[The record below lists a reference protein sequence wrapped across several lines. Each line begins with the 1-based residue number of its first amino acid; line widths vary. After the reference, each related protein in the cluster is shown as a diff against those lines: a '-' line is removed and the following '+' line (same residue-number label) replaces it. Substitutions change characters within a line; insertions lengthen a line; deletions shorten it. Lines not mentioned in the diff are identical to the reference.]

1 MNEDSLETQAK
12 STEKRRGE
20 RRRART
26 RADLLEA
33 ARQVFARR
41 GYHDA
46 SIAEITELADVAVGT
61 FYLYFRDKD
70 EAFTLVLGD
79 GFRETIEQ
87 VKQALAREAGERSL
101 AVVVRAIFQHAHSKR
116 DLFRVALMAGGQF
129 ARITRVQDAIEEV
142 VSTTLLATLT
152 EQEQAL
158 YDLPLVARFLT
169 GMILQGIMW
178 WFEQEQPD
186 PDGMTD
192 ALLALLQSGLP
203 RHVVSGKTETDL

>member
-1 MNEDSLETQAK
+1 MNRESLTPH
-12 STEKRRGE
+12 EKQPERRRGE

-26 RADLLEA
+26 RADILEA
-33 ARQVFARR
+33 ARQVFALR

-46 SIAEITELADVAVGT
+46 SIAEITEQADVAVGT

-70 EAFTLVLGD
+70 EAFTTVLGD

-87 VKQALAREAGERSL
+87 VKQAVASEAGAHSL
-101 AVVVRAIFQHAHSKR
+101 AIVVRAIFRHAYQQR

-129 ARITRVQDAIEEV
+129 ARITRVQNAIEEV
-142 VSTTLLATLT
+142 VSTALLETMTT
-152 EQEQAL
+152 EEQAT

-178 WFEQEQPD
+178 WFEQQTPD
-186 PDGMTD
+186 PEGMTSQ
-192 ALLALLQSGLP
+192 LLSLLQAGLP
-203 RHVVSGKTETDL
+203 RHVITNNRETL

>member
-1 MNEDSLETQAK
+1 MNMNSFSQADK
-12 STEKRRGE
+12 QPEKRRNE

-26 RADLLEA
+26 RADILEA
-33 ARQVFARR
+33 ARQVFAMR

-46 SIAEITELADVAVGT
+46 SIAEITELAGIAVGT

-70 EAFTLVLGD
+70 EAFTIVLEE
-79 GFRETIEQ
+79 GFRETLDQ
-87 VKQALAREAGERSL
+87 VKQAVANEARHSL
-101 AVVVRAIFQHAHSKR
+101 EVVIRAIFRHAHDKS
-116 DLFRVALMAGGQF
+116 DLFRVALMAGAQF

-142 VSTTLLATLT
+142 VTTVLA
-152 EQEQAL
+152 EAMNAQEQAA

-186 PDGMTD
+186 PDSMTD
-192 ALLALLQSGLP
+192 RLLALLQDGLP
-203 RHVVSGKTETDL
+203 RHVIVGSVESI

>member
-1 MNEDSLETQAK
+1 MNNNSPLPPGKQP
-12 STEKRRGE
+12 EKRRGA

-26 RADLLEA
+26 RSDILEA

-46 SIAEITELADVAVGT
+46 TIAEITEQADIAVGT

-70 EAFTLVLGD
+70 EAFTIVLGD

-87 VKQALAREAGERSL
+87 VKQAVAAEAGAHSL
-101 AVVVRAIFQHAHSKR
+101 AIVIRAIFQHAYNQR
-116 DLFRVALMAGGQF
+116 DLFRVALMAGAQF

-142 VSTTLLATLT
+142 VSTALMETMTC
-152 EQEQAL
+152 EEQAM

-178 WFEQEQPD
+178 WFEQETPAPED
-186 PDGMTD
+186 MTNQ
-192 ALLALLQSGLP
+192 LLALLQTGLP
-203 RHVVSGKTETDL
+203 RHVILNNSDTL

>member
-1 MNEDSLETQAK
+1 MNSDSFTPTEKQP
-12 STEKRRGE
+12 EKRRGE
-20 RRRART
+20 RRRERT
-26 RADLLEA
+26 RAEILEA

-46 SIAEITELADVAVGT
+46 SIAEITELAGIAVGT

-70 EAFTLVLGD
+70 EAFTTVLEE
-79 GFRETIEQ
+79 GFSETREQ
-87 VKQALAREAGERSL
+87 VKQAVTNEGGEHSL
-101 AVVVRAIFQHAHSKR
+101 EVVVRAIFRHAYSKT

-142 VSTTLLATLT
+142 LTAVLVETLT
-152 EQEQAL
+152 EQEQVQ

-169 GMILQGIMW
+169 GMVLQGVMW
-178 WFEQEQPD
+178 WFEQEKPD

-192 ALLALLQSGLP
+192 QLLALLQHGLP
-203 RHVVSGKTETDL
+203 RHVIAGSSETN

>member
-1 MNEDSLETQAK
+1 MNDDSLMLQGK
-12 STEKRRGE
+12 QPEKRRGD

-26 RADLLEA
+26 RADLLKA

-46 SIAEITELADVAVGT
+46 SIAEITEQADVAVGT
-61 FYLYFRDKD
+61 FYLYFHDKD
-70 EAFTLVLGD
+70 EAFTTVLED
-79 GFRETIEQ
+79 GFRGTVEQ
-87 VKQALAREAGERSL
+87 VRQAVELEAGEHTL
-101 AVVVRAIFQHAHSKR
+101 AVVVRAIFRHAYEQR

-142 VSTTLLATLT
+142 LTAALEKTLT
-152 EQEQAL
+152 EQEQAE
-158 YDLPLVARFLT
+158 YNLPLLARFLT

-178 WFEQEQPD
+178 WFEQETPD

-192 ALLALLQSGLP
+192 RLLALLQHGLP
-203 RHVVSGKTETDL
+203 VRVITGS